1 MFEIRCDT
9 VSSEQSRAE
18 PNRGSIIC
26 PGGNA
31 VVASQSLEAYML
43 ILRKALLIAAI
54 SGPLQLRARGT
65 KLGLA
70 RIAPG
75 ARQPRRHSFRRR
87 SPQWLPGPICGRSGV
102 TALDSRRLTN

>member
-9 VSSEQSRAE
+9 VSSEQSRADR
-18 PNRGSIIC
+18 NRGSTIC

-31 VVASQSLEAYML
+31 VVASRSLEAYIL
-43 ILRKALLIAAI
+43 ILRKALLISAI

-65 KLGLA
+65 KLGSA

-75 ARQPRRHSFRRR
+75 ARQPRRHYFGGGRLYGCRAPILWAERRH
-87 SPQWLPGPICGRSGV
+87 C
-102 TALDSRRLTN
+102 A